1 MIIYHLFILL
11 VLVPDEG
18 ETQSIPSAEYR
29 IKHKQIVTA
38 ITTLVNIPLKVN
50 KLKLSSN
57 LGVQFAGW
65 LSYHIGIAQ
74 KSKKQSLWT
83 CWLLLST
90 DPRVRKKRKEEKS
103 LENINLRMTDSWES
117 GFLSPS
123 FHFRINKI

>member
-90 DPRVRKKRKEEKS
+90 DPHVRKKRKKKKKA
-103 LENINLRMTDSWES
+103 W
-117 GFLSPS
+117 
-123 FHFRINKI
+123 KILTSE